1 LPLKTRLERV
11 TKGEIEKTRR
21 GLSWIIAGM
30 LAAKLA
36 FVHGW
41 IDRTYFERQF
51 PSTKLLETIFAA
63 SHWPWW
69 QITLG
74 TDALLTFLLLYFA
87 DAALARLDT
96 PHAWHEPFVLGTL
109 STTSFLR
116 GAFSLA
122 TMSHFFLLAL
132 HTAFPRLAFH
142 LWSA

>member
-1 LPLKTRLERV
+1 
-11 TKGEIEKTRR
+11 
-21 GLSWIIAGM
+21 M
-30 LAAKLA
+30 LFRSIHSL
-36 FVHGW
+36 
-41 IDRTYFERQF
+41 IDRTRFESYF
-51 PSTKLLETIFAA
+51 PSTKLLETTLAA
-63 SHWPWW
+63 GHWPWW

-74 TDALLTFLLLYFA
+74 TAALLTLLLLYFA

-96 PHAWHEPFVLGTL
+96 PHAWREPFVLGTL

-132 HTAFPRLAFH
+132 HTAFPWLAFH